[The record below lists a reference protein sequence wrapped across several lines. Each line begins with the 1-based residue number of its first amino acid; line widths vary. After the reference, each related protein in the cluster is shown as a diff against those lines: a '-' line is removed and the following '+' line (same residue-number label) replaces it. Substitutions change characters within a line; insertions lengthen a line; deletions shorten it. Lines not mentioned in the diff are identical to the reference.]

1 LAKKVPNSDEF
12 CVCVLDKLQKEFK
25 FQEFQKL
32 LAIEK
37 SKVMKDYGST
47 CFDETGAS
55 KAEVSI
61 LRNQILEL
69 TKQKKYGDAISKGLL
84 LINEGKANATDYGIL
99 GENYILTKQYGKAIK
114 YLKEGEKRDDSDLL
128 VQLNLAHA
136 YLFNNDFKSAKT
148 IYKKY
153 QSQNVT
159 DSLSWSQKVKQDFII
174 FENAGLPK
182 DNFDRVLRLFDN

>member
-1 LAKKVPNSDEF
+1 
-12 CVCVLDKLQKEFK
+12 
-25 FQEFQKL
+25 
-32 LAIEK
+32 
-37 SKVMKDYGST
+37 MKDFGNA

-55 KAEVSI
+55 KAEYSV
-61 LRNQILEL
+61 LRNQVLEL

-84 LINEGKANATDYGIL
+84 FINEGKANATDYGIL

-136 YLFNNDFKSAKT
+136 YLFNNDFKSAKS

-159 DSLSWSQKVKQDFII
+159 DSLSWTQKVKQDFEI
-174 FENAGLPK
+174 FENTGLPK